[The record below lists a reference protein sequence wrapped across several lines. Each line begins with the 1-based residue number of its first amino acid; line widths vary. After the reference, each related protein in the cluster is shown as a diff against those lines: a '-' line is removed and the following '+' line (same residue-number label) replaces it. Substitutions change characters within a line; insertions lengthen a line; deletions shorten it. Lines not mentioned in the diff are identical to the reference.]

1 MAEQEKDKFTIE
13 KLNLYYS
20 DFHALHDVN
29 MHIKKNKITA
39 FIGPSTVI
47 FSCPT
52 NTPTRRTLV
61 TVPNEN
67 FPILSLPSQNPA
79 KSVRKIASSGC
90 TLS

>member
-1 MAEQEKDKFTIE
+1 MAEKFKISN
-13 KLNLYYS
+13 LDLYYG
-20 DFHALHDVN
+20 DFHALKDIN
-29 MHIKKNKITA
+29 MSIHANEITA

-52 NTPTRRTLV
+52 NTPTSRTLV